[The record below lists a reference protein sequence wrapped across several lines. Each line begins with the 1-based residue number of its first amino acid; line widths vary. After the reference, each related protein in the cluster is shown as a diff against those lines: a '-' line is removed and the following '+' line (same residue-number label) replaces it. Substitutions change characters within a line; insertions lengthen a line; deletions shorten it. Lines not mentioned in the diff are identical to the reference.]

1 MSLCQSI
8 YDAAQ
13 MWESLQC
20 HGLVLVKPIHT
31 LLYIWSTS
39 SSWKQPIQSEF
50 RLESL
55 PVAANCNQGS
65 WGRNALIAWGVP
77 CVQFLQIHNLYAA
90 WKPNKLLRI
99 PGIEVQIGNDSKLV
113 FRLTPRRNNVNLE
126 TGYSGRS
133 CRRGGMP
140 SFCWCDFFSGPRCSQ
155 ASHGESW
162 FNCSGVF
169 SEIWGWKQGATG
181 KLELELE

>member
-1 MSLCQSI
+1 MGSI
-8 YDAAQ
+8 DWELVAGVWNQKVNGNYQIRSEQKTRGYMKRSDTKSCNLWVYASPFMILAP

-77 CVQFLQIHNLYAA
+77 CVQFLQLHNLYAA
-90 WKPNKLLRI
+90 WEPNKLLRI

-113 FRLTPRRNNVNLE
+113 FRLTPRRNKSS
-126 TGYSGRS
+126 T
-133 CRRGGMP
+133 
-140 SFCWCDFFSGPRCSQ
+140 
-155 ASHGESW
+155 
-162 FNCSGVF
+162 
-169 SEIWGWKQGATG
+169 
-181 KLELELE
+181 